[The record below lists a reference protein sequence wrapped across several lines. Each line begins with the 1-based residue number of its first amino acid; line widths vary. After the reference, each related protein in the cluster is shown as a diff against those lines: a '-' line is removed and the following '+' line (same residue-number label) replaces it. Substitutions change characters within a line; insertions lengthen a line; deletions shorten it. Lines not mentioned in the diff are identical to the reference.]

1 MPHAGGMDA
10 DIGSDTVRRFLIEGQ
25 PVRGHWVRLSEAWRE
40 LRANGHYPPAVQ
52 ALLGEAVAAA
62 VLLAA
67 TLKFRGRLTMQL
79 QGHGA
84 VSLLVAQCTH
94 EFGVRA
100 VAHYDETRAAAI
112 EGEACVGE
120 AFRALAGE
128 GGRFTVTIEA
138 DERNLRYQGIVPLTG
153 ESLAQSLEAYFSASE
168 QLPTRVQL
176 AADGERCAGLLLQ
189 KLPQTE
195 EGSGVGALWQSVRR
209 GMGRLGA
216 EALLS
221 QGLEALLGTVLPEHD
236 VRVFRGTP
244 VTFECRCGEGRVTS
258 LLRAL
263 GPNEVR
269 EILAEEGA
277 VTVTCEFCRRPYRF
291 DAQAV
296 EALFTDSGAAD
307 ISPLIH

>member
-1 MPHAGGMDA
+1 MPHAGNMDA
-10 DIGSDTVRRFLIEGQ
+10 DVGFDTVRRFLIEDQ
-25 PVRGHWVRLSEAWRE
+25 PVRGHWVRLGAAWRE
-40 LRANGHYPPAVQ
+40 LRANGQYPPAVR
-52 ALLGEAVAAA
+52 ALLGEAVAAS

-67 TLKFRGRLTMQL
+67 TLKFRGRLTLQM

-84 VSLLVAQCTH
+84 VRLLVAQCTH

-100 VAHYDETRAAAI
+100 VAHYDDSQAAAI
-112 EGEACVGE
+112 SGEACVGE
-120 AFRALAGE
+120 AFRALLGE

-168 QLPTRVQL
+168 QLPTRVEL
-176 AADGERCAGLLLQ
+176 AADGEQCAGLLLQ

-195 EGSGVGALWQSVRR
+195 ERSGIGALWQAVQR
-209 GMGRLGA
+209 GMRRLDAG
-216 EALLS
+216 ALLR
-221 QGLEALLGTVLPEHD
+221 QGLEPLLGIVLPEHD
-236 VRVFRGTP
+236 VRLFRGIA
-244 VTFECRCGEGRVTS
+244 VAFECRCGEGRVTT

-263 GPNEVR
+263 GAEEVR

>member
-1 MPHAGGMDA
+1 MDA
-10 DIGSDTVRRFLIEGQ
+10 ETGSDTVRRFLVDEQ
-25 PVRGHWVRLSEAWRE
+25 PVRGHWVHLGDAWRA
-40 LRANGHYPPAVQ
+40 LRANGEYPPAVR
-52 ALLGEAVAAA
+52 ALLGEAVAAS

-67 TLKFRGRLTMQL
+67 TLKFRGRLTLQM

-100 VAHYDETRAAAI
+100 VAHYDETLAAAI
-112 EGEACVGE
+112 GAERSAGET
-120 AFRALAGE
+120 FRALVGE

-138 DERNLRYQGIVPLTG
+138 DERNLRYQGIVPLAG
-153 ESLAQSLEAYFSASE
+153 DSLAQSLEAYFSASE
-168 QLPTRVQL
+168 QLPTCVQL
-176 AADGERCAGLLLQ
+176 AADEARCAGLLVQ
-189 KLPQTE
+189 KLPQSE
-195 EGSGVGALWQSVRR
+195 ASGGAEALWQSVLH
-209 GMGRLGA
+209 GMQRLAPETLLDAGVEAVLGA
-216 EALLS
+216 
-221 QGLEALLGTVLPEHD
+221 VLPEHD
-236 VRVFRGTP
+236 VRLFGGSTVL
-244 VTFECRCGEGRVTS
+244 FECRCGEGRVTS

-263 GPNEVR
+263 GADEVR

-307 ISPLIH
+307 VSALIH

>member
-1 MPHAGGMDA
+1 MPHAA
-10 DIGSDTVRRFLIEGQ
+10 DMHAEHSSDTVRRFLIEEQ
-25 PVRGHWVRLSEAWRE
+25 PVRGHWVRLSGAWRE
-40 LRANGHYPPAVQ
+40 LRANGEYPPPVR

-67 TLKFRGRLTMQL
+67 TLKFRGRLTMQM

-84 VSLLVAQCTH
+84 VRLLVAQCTH

-100 VAHYDETRAAAI
+100 VAHYDETLAAAI
-112 EGEACVGE
+112 EGERCVGE
-120 AFRALAGE
+120 AFRVLAGE
-128 GGRFTVTIEA
+128 GGRFTVTLESE
-138 DERNLRYQGIVPLTG
+138 ERNLRYQGIVPLTG
-153 ESLAQSLEAYFSASE
+153 HSLAQSLEAYFNASE

-176 AADGERCAGLLLQ
+176 AADAERCGGLLLQ
-189 KLPQTE
+189 KLPQAE
-195 EGSGVGALWQSVRR
+195 EGSCVDALWQSVQR
-209 GMGRLGA
+209 GMGRLGT
-216 EALLS
+216 EALLH
-221 QGLEALLGTVLPEHD
+221 QGLEPLLGTVLPEHD
-236 VRVFRGTP
+236 VRVFRGAP
-244 VTFECRCGEGRVTS
+244 VSFECRCGEGRVTS

-263 GPNEVR
+263 GAHEVR

-296 EALFTDSGAAD
+296 EALFTDGGAAE